1 MSCAGFD
8 VVGRSWSA
16 CASSS
21 GGWRRTPRACRRTGV
36 RTVSAT
42 VGDSEVPVNGPVRDS
57 RATVDATAV
66 KLAVSPHVCPAVR
79 RDGEPC
85 RSKILLE
92 DGFCSAHSGLAA
104 ATPAERGRRGGLASG
119 QARREQG
126 KSVRT
131 LLREKAEEE
140 AETIWGVYH
149 DGFSALT
156 GDGDPDHRARLVS
169 VEGVL
174 AQAYGRPAT
183 TLQGDEDHPLTFR
196 VRRDGP
202 ATPVARVRRDARR
215 RSLDGEPPNLAP
227 PPPRSPPRVGGC

>member
-1 MSCAGFD
+1 M
-8 VVGRSWSA
+8 VG
-16 CASSS
+16 
-21 GGWRRTPRACRRTGV
+21 GERRARVRRTGV

-104 ATPAERGRRGGLASG
+104 ATPAERGRRGGLVSG
-119 QARREQG
+119 EVRREQA
-126 KSVRT
+126 KSVRDR
-131 LLREKAEEE
+131 LRERLE
-140 AETIWGVYH
+140 AEADEIWRVYR
-149 DGFSALT
+149 DAFDAT
-156 GDGDPDHRARLVS
+156 DGDGDVDHRARLAS

-183 TLQGDEDHPLTFR
+183 TIVGEDDRPLSFR
-196 VRRDGP
+196 VQREGVP
-202 ATPVARVRRDARR
+202 ASLVAVFDVLRAAGA
-215 RSLDGEPPNLAP
+215 LEGGP
-227 PPPRSPPRVGGC
+227 PPVELPAPREAG